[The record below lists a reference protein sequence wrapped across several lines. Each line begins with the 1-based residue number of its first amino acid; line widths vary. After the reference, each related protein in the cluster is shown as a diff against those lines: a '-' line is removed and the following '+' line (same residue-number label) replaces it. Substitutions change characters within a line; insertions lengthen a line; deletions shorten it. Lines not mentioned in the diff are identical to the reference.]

1 MWLQGLLG
9 SSVAP
14 LGSRDLGS
22 RQVVVVAGISG
33 VHIFSCMGPASGAC
47 VVSGT
52 NFRHT
57 CSGGGLTA
65 RIKEQL
71 WAHWQMQASGC
82 FCVLLWLQALSM
94 VTRQMAGHKSTCR
107 MCMYM
112 AAKASDVYWTSSIQ
126 C

>member
-22 RQVVVVAGISG
+22 RQVVVVAGING
-33 VHIFSCMGPASGAC
+33 VYIFSCMGPASGAC

-71 WAHWQMQASGC
+71 WAHWLADVS
-82 FCVLLWLQALSM
+82 LWLFLCTSVATGSLH
-94 VTRQMAGHKSTCR
+94 GHKTDGR
-107 MCMYM
+107 
-112 AAKASDVYWTSSIQ
+112 AQVHLLHVYVYGSEGQ
-126 C
+126 